1 MPASSPPVDDAAQTA
16 LTLLGHR
23 IRERRMDLRLS
34 MNATAETAG
43 VSRVTL
49 HRIER
54 GGPSVTMGAYFNVIT
69 ALGLSLTLENATPDP
84 TASVRIG
91 DHPQL
96 RLIAW
101 QLGEDTDITEA
112 DALQL
117 YERNWRHVDH
127 AAMQPRERQFLQH
140 LVDTW
145 GHGRLLV

>member
-1 MPASSPPVDDAAQTA
+1 M
-16 LTLLGHR
+16 
-23 IRERRMDLRLS
+23 ELRLS
-34 MNATAETAG
+34 MNATAEAAG

-69 ALGLSLTLENATPDP
+69 ALGLSLTFENATADP

-91 DHPQL
+91 DYPQL
-96 RLIAW
+96 RLITW
-101 QLGEDTDITEA
+101 QLGEDTDITEV

-127 AAMQPRERQFLQH
+127 AAMEPREQRFLQH